1 MKQSSKG
8 HTPKV
13 REPDV
18 SRAFQ
23 VLSRL
28 NEGVTIDLETRQYVE
43 TEVVEVGKKGK
54 IGWIID
60 YLVGK
65 RKLPKTVTKYK
76 GGLSSHTLKLID
88 IIIEEKTKVKADKTQ
103 ELLNNINT

>member
-1 MKQSSKG
+1 LKQASKG

-28 NEGVTIDLETRQYVE
+28 NEGITIDIEARQYVE
-43 TEVVEVGKKGK
+43 TEILQVSRNGK
-54 IGWIID
+54 IGKIVDKLI
-60 YLVGK
+60 GK
-65 RKLPKTVTKYK
+65 KKVPKTVTKYK

-103 ELLNNINT
+103 ELLNNIDT